1 MDGDIETVVKQCTDC
16 QQSRPSP
23 PAAPLHSWEWP
34 AHSCS
39 HLHLD
44 FAGPFLGHMFLV
56 LVDAQS
62 KWMEVKLINSISAT
76 KTIEQLKL
84 IFVTHGLPWKI
95 VTDNGP
101 TFISQEF

>member
-16 QQSRPSP
+16 QQSCPSP
-23 PAAPLHSWEWP
+23 PAAPLHPWEWP
-34 AHSCS
+34 AHPWS

-56 LVDAQS
+56 LVDKHS
-62 KWMEVKLINSISAT
+62 KWMEVKLMNSISAT
-76 KTIEQLKL
+76 KTVEL
-84 IFVTHGLPWKI
+84 IFATHGLPQKI